1 MKKTGDFSW
10 ECPRIPEKNKE
21 RTKRERNITIR
32 YLFNFL
38 LIGSKYPKK
47 GKLSN
52 NFKKEENGE
61 KPLKYPLKII
71 A

>member
-10 ECPRIPEKNKE
+10 ECPRIPKENKG
-21 RTKRERNITIR
+21 RTNRKRYIMIR
-32 YLFNFL
+32 YLFIFF

-52 NFKKEENGE
+52 NFKKEENE
-61 KPLKYPLKII
+61 
-71 A
+71 